1 MIKKFEEFINEL
13 YDSNVVNGRKVFDLL
28 EDEETSKFFTSF
40 NGDGEYDR
48 KLVSEFNRWL
58 RRHKEDYVRLY
69 HGTSS
74 KHDILGQG
82 ILKTTKRRRNSVQS
96 ESGFVYLSVYPNM
109 AKTFSEIGN
118 PYDEASVYS
127 VVIKIKELK
136 PDTDQLR
143 NKRLWDKD
151 FLEMGN
157 TLADSLIY
165 GSGARVKRNIEPY
178 EISLHK

>member
-1 MIKKFEEFINEL
+1 
-13 YDSNVVNGRKVFDLL
+13 
-28 EDEETSKFFTSF
+28 
-40 NGDGEYDR
+40 
-48 KLVSEFNRWL
+48 
-58 RRHKEDYVRLY
+58 
-69 HGTSS
+69 
-74 KHDILGQG
+74 
-82 ILKTTKRRRNSVQS
+82 
-96 ESGFVYLSVYPNM
+96 M

>member
-1 MIKKFEEFINEL
+1 MIKKFDEFINEL

-28 EDEETSKFFTSF
+28 EDEETSKFFTLFTS
-40 NGDGEYDR
+40 EYDR

-82 ILKTTKRRRNSVQS
+82 ILKTTKRMRNSVQS
-96 ESGFVYLSVYPNM
+96 ESGFVYLSVYPNT
-109 AKTFSEIGN
+109 AKTFGELSY

-143 NKRLWDKD
+143 NKRLWGKD
-151 FLEMGN
+151 FLELGN